1 MSNGTVALAYAGVH
15 EIFQLALA
23 AHEMNRLE
31 AVHCSAVDLPGKIG
45 RMLSGFV
52 AAPSL
57 RPLGH
62 AELPAER
69 VREFPWPL
77 LVHRIIQK
85 LLPRR
90 KTVHLHSNDWFDR
103 VIARRLRRSS
113 ARLFVG
119 AETCSLHSMRAARER
134 GMKTLL
140 DCPGIPSPFLESME
154 ARAASERGIAVT
166 PAPNTSAMLERKLAE
181 LKLADRILA
190 CSELQ
195 KRALVGMGAEAE
207 RITVVPL
214 WVDAAFW
221 AAGPARD
228 TTRNGPL
235 RVLYA
240 GAVSLRKGVP
250 YLLDAMKELQGRA
263 TLTLVGAVPPE
274 AKESFFKACPHTH
287 HEYVPKQELRRLFS
301 EHDVLVMPSLGDSFG
316 FVVIEAM
323 AAGLPVI
330 VSEHCGVPVPDESWR
345 VPAFDAA
352 AITRRLEAYLIQPEW
367 LQEHGE
373 RARLFAQDLTPA
385 RYRQNVANV
394 MRELLSETSA

>member
-1 MSNGTVALAYAGVH
+1 MNSVTLAYIGVH
-15 EIFQLALA
+15 ELFQLALA
-23 AHEMNRLE
+23 AYEMRALE
-31 AVHCSAVDLPGKIG
+31 AVHCSAVDLPGKWG
-45 RMLSGFV
+45 RLLSGLV
-52 AAPSL
+52 SAPSL

-69 VREFPWPL
+69 VHEFPWPL
-77 LVHRIIQK
+77 LVHRTVQK

-90 KTVHLHSNDWFDR
+90 KTLNLHSNDWFDR
-103 VIARRLRRSS
+103 VMARRLRHSS

-119 AETCSLHSMRAARER
+119 AETCSLHSMRAARKR

-154 ARAASERGIAVT
+154 ARAASERGLAVT
-166 PAPNTSAMLERKLAE
+166 LAPNTSAMLQRKLAE

-195 KRALVGMGAEAE
+195 KRALVGMGVETD

-221 AAGPARD
+221 AAGP
-228 TTRNGPL
+228 TRNTSHNGPL

-250 YLLDAMKELQGRA
+250 YLLDAMKELEGRA
-263 TLTLVGAVPPE
+263 TLTLVGAVPAE
-274 AKESFFKACPHTH
+274 ARETFFKGLPHTH
-287 HEYVPKQELRRLFS
+287 HKYVPKQELRRLFS

-352 AITRRLEAYLIQPEW
+352 AIQSRLEAYLSHPEW

-373 RARLFAQDLTPA
+373 QARSFAKEFTPA
-385 RYRQNVANV
+385 RYRETVANV
-394 MRELLSETSA
+394 MRELLSDTSA

>member
-1 MSNGTVALAYAGVH
+1 MSPRSVALAYAGVH
-15 EIFQLALA
+15 EIFQLGLA
-23 AHEMNRLE
+23 AHEAGGLDSL
-31 AVHCSAVDLPGKIG
+31 HCSAVDLPGKWG
-45 RMLSGFV
+45 RLLSGFV
-52 AAPSL
+52 SAPSL
-57 RPLGH
+57 RPLGYD
-62 AELPAER
+62 ALPAQD

-77 LVHRIIQK
+77 LVHRVIQK

-90 KTVHLHSNDWFDR
+90 KTVHLHMNDWFDR

-119 AETCSLHSMRAARER
+119 AETCSLHSLRAARAK

-140 DCPGIPSPFLESME
+140 DCPGIPSPFLEAME
-154 ARAASERGIAVT
+154 TRAASERGLAVM

-221 AAGPARD
+221 AAGPARA
-228 TTRNGPL
+228 TRKSGPL

-263 TLTLVGAVPPE
+263 TLTLVGAVPAE
-274 AKESFFKACPHTH
+274 ARETFFKVSPHTH

-330 VSEHCGVPVPDESWR
+330 VSVHCGVPVPDESWR

-352 AITRRLEAYLIQPEW
+352 AITRRLEAYLSHPEW

-373 RARLFAQDLTPA
+373 QARVFAQDLTPA

-394 MRELLSETSA
+394 MRELLSEPSA